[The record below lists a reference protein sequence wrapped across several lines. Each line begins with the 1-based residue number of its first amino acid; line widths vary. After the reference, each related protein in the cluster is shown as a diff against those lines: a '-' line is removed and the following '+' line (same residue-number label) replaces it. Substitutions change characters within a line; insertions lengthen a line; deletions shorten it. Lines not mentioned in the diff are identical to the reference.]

1 MRLRSRERS
10 RTRTFPREAS
20 PEEVN
25 VTYHGDGST
34 STQRVTGE
42 KVYFTPLAMHTTSVR
57 RPPVTTSQEMVEV
70 EVGKSRKLKR
80 SQLLL
85 VWLECDGTADAQ
97 VFHVCRDCSA
107 IRHSKLVLE
116 IQKRSACW
124 GRNEMDTTGERWLMA
139 QDIGETSRIGW
150 VEAGLSAHASDA
162 DGRLELTEA
171 RRCFWKCDLQKGGA
185 LVFVS

>member
-1 MRLRSRERS
+1 M
-10 RTRTFPREAS
+10 
-20 PEEVN
+20 
-25 VTYHGDGST
+25 TYHDDGGA

-42 KVYFTPLAMHTTSVR
+42 KVYFRAPAMHTTSVR

-85 VWLECDGTADAQ
+85 VWLECDGTAEHGGWKVRRCSMCAGIAQ
-97 VFHVCRDCSA
+97 PSGTPTWCW
-107 IRHSKLVLE
+107 
-116 IQKRSACW
+116 RSRSVRPA
-124 GRNEMDTTGERWLMA
+124 GAEMRWTPQARWWWLMA
-139 QDIGETSRIGW
+139 RGIGETCRIGW
-150 VEAGLSAHASDA
+150 MKAGLSAHASDA
-162 DGRLELTEA
+162 DEGLELTEA